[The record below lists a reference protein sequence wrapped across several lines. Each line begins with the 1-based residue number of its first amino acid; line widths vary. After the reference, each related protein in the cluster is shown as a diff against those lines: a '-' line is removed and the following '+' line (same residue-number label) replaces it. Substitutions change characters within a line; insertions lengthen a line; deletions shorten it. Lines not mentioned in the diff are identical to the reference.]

1 MKHTLV
7 AASLIDERKEE
18 LLTTASNYNNVYP
31 HADTHKPT
39 MMAYIT
45 ATPQDFGER
54 NLWPLF
60 TGFKDIVD
68 FDNVVKGTYLPGSH
82 VNALKGDDEVFL
94 PSSEQQLFEAAFQ
107 DFNFHGG
114 EGNDIVHGR
123 GLDDS
128 IYGDQGND
136 LLSGGDANDQI
147 YGGTGNDQLYGGNG
161 IDILVGEDGNDVIFG
176 GAGFD
181 DIWGGKGDDTISGDA
196 GNDLISGHEG
206 NDLISGGAGN
216 DDLSGGAGD
225 DLLKGGDGYDDLQ
238 GFEGNDILFG
248 GNSYDRL
255 DGGEDKDS
263 LTGGGGADWFA
274 FEANDGAANLLT
286 CDVIEDFEDGV
297 DKIQVYDDFG
307 VDLDFSELKIEN
319 IGQDCVISV
328 AETQQYVCIVKNA
341 AGLITQEDLY

>member
-1 MKHTLV
+1 MKRTALT
-7 AASLIDERKEE
+7 ASLIDDRKED
-18 LLTTASNYNNVYP
+18 LLITTASYNSVYP
-31 HADTHKPT
+31 HSESHKP
-39 MMAYIT
+39 A
-45 ATPQDFGER
+45 ATDHIVASSQDLGER

-60 TGFKDIVD
+60 TGFKDVVD

-82 VNALKGDDEVFL
+82 LNALKGDDEVFMA
-94 PSSEQQLFEAAFQ
+94 SSQTQLMEAGLGN
-107 DFNFHGG
+107 FNFHGG

-136 LLSGGDANDQI
+136 LLLGGDGNDQI
-147 YGGTGNDQLYGGNG
+147 YGGTGNDQLNGGNG

-181 DIWGGKGDDTISGDA
+181 DIWGGKGNDTISGDA

-216 DDLSGGAGD
+216 DDLLGGSGD

-238 GFEGNDILFG
+238 GYEGRDVLFG
-248 GNSYDRL
+248 GDGYDRL
-255 DGGEDKDS
+255 NGGEDKDS
-263 LTGGGGADWFA
+263 LTGGRGADWFA
-274 FEANDGAANLLT
+274 FEANDGAASLLA

-307 VDLDFSELKIEN
+307 VDLKFSDLKIEN

-328 AETQQYVCIVKNA
+328 AATQQYVCIVKNA
-341 AGLITQEDLY
+341 AGLISQDDLY